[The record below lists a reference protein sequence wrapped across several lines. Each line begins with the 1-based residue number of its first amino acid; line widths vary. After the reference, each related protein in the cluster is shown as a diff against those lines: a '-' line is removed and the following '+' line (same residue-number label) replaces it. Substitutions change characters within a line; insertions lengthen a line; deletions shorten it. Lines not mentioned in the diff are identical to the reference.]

1 MLFDF
6 FRVFEIDCARRRLPG
21 LFAWAM
27 LAVMSESV
35 MAVPSLESY
44 LYRGDDLGVT
54 HRAQGSA
61 FKLWAPTA
69 KSVSILLF
77 DDATNESHRSI
88 PMEKDA
94 DGIWS
99 AKAGGD
105 LDGKYYLYEI
115 THEGNGLDSGS
126 VRVIDPYA
134 RGSSANSGRALI
146 YDSRK
151 TNPDGWG
158 EDKFVSLKNN
168 VDAVL
173 YEVHVRDFTISGS
186 SGVSDDKRGKYLGMI
201 EAGTRSPQG
210 EKTGIDHLIELGV
223 THVHLLPVFDYGTG
237 DEREKAD
244 AYTWYNWGYDPVLY
258 NTPEGSYASDP
269 DGTARQREFK
279 EMVQAL
285 HRNHIGVVMDVVYN
299 HTFETG
305 RGRFSIFDRILP
317 HYYYRMEGSGAYAN
331 ATGCNN
337 EFASEKPMARK
348 FIVDSIQYWMR
359 EYHVDGFRFDLM
371 GALDRETMLEAYRA
385 AKEINPSVIFY
396 GEGWSIEHV
405 LPAERMMTQRYVE
418 GTGIAAFNDGIRDNI
433 KGDGHN
439 AAAQGFVQGAW
450 PPCGGMERFLLNIK
464 GESTGKGDGGMAVVS
479 PNETV
484 NYDSCHDDYC
494 LWDKLQLSTPDVPE
508 RLRIDMDKLAAGIVL
523 TAQGVAF
530 IHAGDE
536 FLRSKNRN
544 NNSYNN
550 LTDNTIDW
558 SLKATH
564 RDVFD
569 FYRGMIALR
578 RAHPAFRMTDGAAV
592 ERSVEFAKVVPNNL
606 VEYVIKNHANGDSW
620 KNILVIY
627 NGNKDARTV
636 KVTGEWS
643 IVADENRAGTEVLR
657 TSRDVVSVEP
667 FSLVVGFTDGEFH
680 FDENR

>member
-1 MLFDF
+1 MF
-6 FRVFEIDCARRRLPG
+6 FNFFKIFQTISRRRALPG
-21 LFAWAM
+21 LCVWAM
-27 LAVMSESV
+27 LTVMSESV
-35 MAVPSLESY
+35 MAAPGLESY
-44 LYRGDDLGVT
+44 VYRGDDLGVAYG
-54 HRAQGSA
+54 AQGSA

-69 KSVSILLF
+69 KAVSTLLF
-77 DDATNESHRSI
+77 DNATNESHRSV
-88 PMEKDA
+88 PMQSDA
-94 DGIWS
+94 DGMWS
-99 AKAGGD
+99 AYVGGN
-105 LDGKYYLYEI
+105 LDGKYYLYDI
-115 THEGNGLDSGS
+115 TRDGSGP

-151 TNPDGWG
+151 TDPDGWDQ
-158 EDKFVSLKNN
+158 DKFVSLNNN

-173 YEVHVRDFTISGS
+173 YELHVRDFSISRS
-186 SGVSDDKRGKYLGMI
+186 SGVSDEKRGKYLGMV
-201 EAGTRSPQG
+201 EAGTKSPEG

-237 DEREKAD
+237 DERQKAD
-244 AYTWYNWGYDPVLY
+244 GYTWYNWGYDPVLY

-279 EMVQAL
+279 EMVQAF
-285 HRNHIGVVMDVVYN
+285 HQNNIGLVMDVVYN

-305 RGRFSIFDRILP
+305 RGRFSVFDKILP
-317 HYYYRMEGSGAYAN
+317 HYYYRMEASGAYAN

-348 FIVDSIQYWMR
+348 FIVDSIMYWMR

-405 LPAERMMTQRYVE
+405 LPADRMMTQRYVE

-439 AAAQGFVQGAW
+439 AGAQGFVQGAR
-450 PPCGGMERFLLNIK
+450 PPNGGMERFLLNIK
-464 GESTGKGDGGMAVVS
+464 GESTGKGDGMAVFS

-508 RLRIDMDKLAAGIVL
+508 GSRIDMDKLAAGIVL

-558 SLKATH
+558 SLKAKH
-564 RDVFD
+564 RGVFD

-578 RAHPAFRMTDGAAV
+578 RAHPAFRMTDRAMV

-606 VEYVIKNHANGDSW
+606 VEYAIKNHANGDSW
-620 KNILVIY
+620 RNILVIY
-627 NGNKDARTV
+627 NGNRDVRTM
-636 KVTGEWS
+636 KVAGDWS
-643 IVADENRAGTEVLR
+643 IVADENCAGTAVVR
-657 TSRDVVSVEP
+657 TSRDSVSVGA
-667 FSLVVGFTDGEFH
+667 FSLVVAFTDGEFH